1 MCNAL
6 FGFIEND
13 IFIKSFCI
21 KTIMEN
27 IEDVLREWG
36 ATAAGKPLKN
46 REFDINKTIDESKN
60 RVVSITG
67 IRRAGKS
74 SILMLIYRKLA
85 TLGKKAAYA
94 NLEDNRLQIP
104 EALDAILKQTPNADW
119 LLLDEVTSAKEW
131 ENWIHRINEMK
142 SVHLITT
149 SSLNKLSRFP
159 PKALRG
165 RISYFEF
172 FPLSFVEFLE
182 FRNIKMP
189 ETTREI
195 GIVEHELDDYLTY
208 GGFPEVVLS
217 ENKVGIVQEYM
228 NSIIALDVAA
238 LSTVPLRVVSDF
250 SAQLIGTT
258 LFSATKLENVMK
270 NMGHKIGK
278 STLLELE
285 QLFET
290 AYLAFFVPVFST
302 KIKDEA
308 LYSRKVYLGDTGFFY
323 AARGKKNFG
332 RVYENAV
339 FLQLRRKLNPLGQIS
354 YYRSAG
360 NQEVDFVIRQGSE
373 VKKLIQVVYELDDEK
388 TKEREIKALVE
399 AAEEFGLDGKKGELL
414 IITKDYEA
422 KEDFE
427 GKRIT
432 YKKLW
437 KWLIEEG
444 KSII

>member
-1 MCNAL
+1 MRIVNKRMV
-6 FGFIEND
+6 ED
-13 IFIKSFCI
+13 
-21 KTIMEN
+21 MEN
-27 IEDVLREWG
+27 IEDVLKEWSNT
-36 ATAAGKPLKN
+36 ATSKLLKD
-46 REFDINKTIDESKN
+46 RKFDINKTIDESKN

-74 SILMLIYRKLA
+74 SVLMLIYRKLA
-85 TLGKKAAYA
+85 ALGKKAAYA

-104 EALDAILKQTPNADW
+104 EALDTILKQTPDADW

-149 SSLNKLSRFP
+149 SSLNKLSKFP

-165 RISYFEF
+165 RISYFEL
-172 FPLSFVEFLE
+172 FPLSFIEFLE
-182 FRNIKMP
+182 FKNIKIP

-195 GIVEHELDDYLTY
+195 GIVERELDNYLTY

-217 ENKVGIVQEYM
+217 ESKVSILQEYM

-238 LSTVPLRVVSDF
+238 LSTVPLKVVSDF

-308 LYSRKVYLGDTGFFY
+308 LYPRKVYLGDTGFFY

-354 YYRSAG
+354 YYRSPG

-373 VKKLIQVVYELDDEK
+373 VKKLIQVVYELGDK
-388 TKEREIKALVE
+388 TTKEREIKALVE
-399 AAEEFGLDGKKGELL
+399 AAGEFELNGKRGELL
-414 IITKDYEA
+414 VITKDYEA
-422 KEDFE
+422 QENVE
-427 GKRIT
+427 GKKIT

-444 KSII
+444 K

>member
-1 MCNAL
+1 MSQKHSAQAILNQMRVV
-6 FGFIEND
+6 
-13 IFIKSFCI
+13 IKR
-21 KTIMEN
+21 KVEDMEN
-27 IEDVLREWG
+27 IEDILREWG
-36 ATAAGKPLKN
+36 ATAAGKSLKN
-46 REFDINKTIDESKN
+46 REFDINKTIDESKS

-74 SILMLIYRKLA
+74 SVLMLIYRKISA
-85 TLGKKAAYA
+85 LGKNAAYA

-104 EALDAILKQTPNADW
+104 EALDTILKQTPNADW

-165 RISYFEF
+165 RISYFEL

-182 FRNIKMP
+182 FKNIKMP

-195 GIVEHELDDYLTY
+195 GVVELELDSYLTY

-217 ENKVGIVQEYM
+217 ENKVSIIQEYM
-228 NSIIALDVAA
+228 NSIIALDIAA
-238 LSTVPLRVVSDF
+238 LSAVPLKVVSDF

-308 LYSRKVYLGDTGFFY
+308 LYPRKVYLGDTGFFY

-373 VKKLIQVVYELDDEK
+373 VKKLVQVVYELDDEK

-399 AAEEFGLDGKKGELL
+399 AAGEFGLGGKKGELL

-422 KEDFE
+422 KEDVS
-427 GKRIT
+427 GKKIT

-444 KSII
+444 LK

>member
-1 MCNAL
+1 
-6 FGFIEND
+6 
-13 IFIKSFCI
+13 
-21 KTIMEN
+21 MEN
-27 IEDVLREWG
+27 IEDVLREWET
-36 ATAAGKPLKN
+36 TAARKSLKN
-46 REFDINKTIDESKN
+46 REFDISNAIDESKN

-104 EALDAILKQTPNADW
+104 EALDTILKQTLDADW

-131 ENWIHRINEMK
+131 EHWNHRINEMK

-165 RISYFEF
+165 RISYFEL

-182 FRNIKMP
+182 FKNIKMP

-195 GIVEHELDDYLTY
+195 GIVERELENYLTY

-217 ENKVGIVQEYM
+217 ENKVSIIQEYM

-238 LSTVPLRVVSDF
+238 LSSVPLKVVSDF

-308 LYSRKVYLGDTGFFY
+308 LYPRKVYLGDTGFFY

-339 FLQLRRKLNPLGQIS
+339 FLQLRRKLNLLGQIS

-360 NQEVDFVIRQGSE
+360 NQEVDFVMRQGSE
-373 VKKLIQVVYELDDEK
+373 VKKLIQVVYELDDQK

-399 AAEEFGLDGKKGELL
+399 AAGEFSLDGKKGELL
-414 IITKDYEA
+414 IITKDYETQ
-422 KEDFE
+422 EEIE
-427 GKRIT
+427 GKKIT

>member
-1 MCNAL
+1 
-6 FGFIEND
+6 
-13 IFIKSFCI
+13 
-21 KTIMEN
+21 MEN
-27 IEDVLREWG
+27 IKDVLREWE

-46 REFDINKTIDESKN
+46 REFDIGKTINESKS

-74 SILMLIYRKLA
+74 SVLMLIYRELVS
-85 TLGKKAAYA
+85 LGKNAAYA

-104 EALDAILKQTPNADW
+104 DALDAILKQVPAADW

-142 SVHLITT
+142 SAHLITT

-165 RISYFEF
+165 RISYFEL
-172 FPLSFVEFLE
+172 FPLSFLEFLE
-182 FRNIKMP
+182 FKKIKVP
-189 ETTREI
+189 ETIREI
-195 GIVEHELDDYLTY
+195 GAVERELDEYLTY
-208 GGFPEVVLS
+208 GGFPEVALS
-217 ENKVGIVQEYM
+217 ENKVGIIQEYM
-228 NSIIALDVAA
+228 NSIIALDIAA
-238 LSTVPLRVVSDF
+238 LSAVPLKVVIDF
-250 SAQLIGTT
+250 SAQLVGIT

-290 AYLAFFVPVFST
+290 AYLAFFVPVHST

-308 LYSRKVYLGDTGFFY
+308 LYPRKVYLGDTGFFY

-339 FLQLRRKLNPLGQIS
+339 FLQLRRQLNPLGKIS

-360 NQEVDFVIRQGSE
+360 NLEVDFVMRQGSE
-373 VKKLIQVVYELDDEK
+373 VTRLIQVVYDLEDEK

-399 AAEEFGLDGKKGELL
+399 AACEFDLDGKKGELL

-422 KEDFE
+422 TEVFS
-427 GKRIT
+427 GKRIF

-437 KWLIEEG
+437 KWLIEEAQST
-444 KSII
+444 K